1 MGATQDLEEMFKVM
15 LREENISSQ
24 NEIVDYLKERGF
36 THMNQSRV
44 SRMLASLG
52 AVRAR
57 NARMEMVYCLPSELG
72 VPTTDTPLFK
82 SIVDITANDT
92 MVVTHTV
99 PGAAPLIARML
110 DSCGKPE
117 GILGTI
123 AGDDTIFIVPV
134 AGFNVD
140 ELRETVTHI
149 LQTNRV

>member
-1 MGATQDLEEMFKVM
+1 MRTTHDLENIFKTM

-24 NEIVDYLKERGF
+24 NEIVEYLKEKGF
-36 THMNQSRV
+36 LHINQSRV

-52 AVRAR
+52 AVRTR
-57 NARMEMVYCLPSELG
+57 NARMEMVYCLPSEMG
-72 VPTTDTPLFK
+72 VPTTDTPLCK
-82 SIVDITANDT
+82 SIVDITSNDT

-99 PGAAPLIARML
+99 PGAAPLIARLL

-134 AGFNVD
+134 AGFNVG
-140 ELRETVTHI
+140 ELQRTVTNI
-149 LQTNRV
+149 LQTNHA

>member
-1 MGATQDLEEMFKVM
+1 MHPTQELENIFKTM

-24 NEIVDYLKERGF
+24 NEIVEYLKDKGF
-36 THMNQSRV
+36 LHINQSRV

-57 NARMEMVYCLPSELG
+57 NAKMEMVYCLPSEMG
-72 VPTTDTPLFK
+72 IPTTNTPLCK
-82 SIVDITANDT
+82 SVIDIISNET

-99 PGAAPLIARML
+99 PGAAPLIARLL

-134 AGFNVD
+134 SGFNIS
-140 ELRETVTHI
+140 ELKLKVANI
-149 LQTNRV
+149 LQADHT